1 VAAKL
6 RDSLGASTT
15 RLYLTPEEAVRLYD
29 EIWEVYERLLG
40 LGSPYL
46 ERRAPESRP
55 PDAVPVEFILL
66 SYPLLDL
73 PALPEDAEG
82 DDEAENE
89 TDPDG

>member
-1 VAAKL
+1 MS
-6 RDSLGASTT
+6 R
-15 RLYLTPEEAVRLYD
+15 Y
-29 EIWEVYERLLG
+29 RLLWTWT
-40 LGSPYL
+40 L
-46 ERRAPESRP
+46 
-55 PDAVPVEFILL
+55 VEFILL